1 MLSPLL
7 VKKVLPVVWFLI
19 IGIRIQGSDIM
30 DKTAKILIIEDEVI
44 TAMSLIMD
52 LKKYGYMNSIFV
64 STGSKA
70 VASAKVQMPD
80 VLIADVSL
88 SGGESG
94 IDVAAEISGTSGMPI
109 IITSGY
115 EIENLTHKMSIL
127 NNAHFLQKPIF
138 TSTLIKLIE
147 IF

>member
-1 MLSPLL
+1 
-7 VKKVLPVVWFLI
+7 
-19 IGIRIQGSDIM
+19 M
-30 DKTAKILIIEDEVI
+30 DKTAKILLIEDEVI
-44 TAMSLIMD
+44 TGMSLIMD

-70 VASAKVQMPD
+70 VASAQEQIPD
-80 VLIADVSL
+80 VLIVDVSL
-88 SGGESG
+88 SVGESG

-138 TSTLIKLIE
+138 TSTIIKLIE